1 MKKFSTAA
9 LILALTTLFT
19 PLQTFAASK
28 NKCEFLPNAPD
39 KHIVVRGDT
48 LWDISGKFL
57 ANPWCWPKVWGMNS
71 EQIKNPH
78 WIYPGQIVYFDRATG
93 RLRLAST
100 PYDARLSPK
109 IRSKILGE
117 APIPTISHDAIGPF
131 LSRALIVKEDELDK
145 YPRIMASQ
153 EGRVYLS
160 KGDRAYVRGDLENMT
175 LFEVFRPAQPLKD
188 PDTKEVLAYEA
199 AHLGA
204 VKLHRRAEKENEAH
218 SFTVTETV
226 EEMGVRDR
234 LVAVPQ
240 QTVMNYVP
248 HAPEKPVEAKIV
260 AIYGGVT
267 HAGQNRVVPINRGSK
282 DGVDVGTVLKL
293 YRAGK
298 TIEDPT
304 DNKNEVK
311 LPDEEYGTLF
321 IFRVFDNI
329 SYGLIME
336 VRDAAHVGDI
346 ARSPE

>member
-1 MKKFSTAA
+1 
-9 LILALTTLFT
+9 
-19 PLQTFAASK
+19 
-28 NKCEFLPNAPD
+28 
-39 KHIVVRGDT
+39 
-48 LWDISGKFL
+48 
-57 ANPWCWPKVWGMNS
+57 
-71 EQIKNPH
+71 
-78 WIYPGQIVYFDRATG
+78 
-93 RLRLAST
+93 
-100 PYDARLSPK
+100 
-109 IRSKILGE
+109 
-117 APIPTISHDAIGPF
+117 
-131 LSRALIVKEDELDK
+131 
-145 YPRIMASQ
+145 
-153 EGRVYLS
+153 
-160 KGDRAYVRGDLENMT
+160 
-175 LFEVFRPAQPLKD
+175 
-188 PDTKEVLAYEA
+188 
-199 AHLGA
+199 
-204 VKLHRRAEKENEAH
+204 
-218 SFTVTETV
+218 
-226 EEMGVRDR
+226 MGVRDR